1 MRCIAMEGDD
11 ASITGLRRMAASPVS
26 AELATVW
33 DRVEELVD
41 RAPTV
46 QSLIAHRLHLLA
58 ARVWRSRG
66 VEVPAA
72 LEAEERRAAMITM
85 AARPLLERV
94 CAAYD
99 GPLMLMKGAE
109 VAARYRHPSDRF
121 YCDLDLLAEDPS
133 AAQHALIEAGFL
145 ECGDPATYEHTQHLS
160 PLVWPGVPL
169 FIELH
174 RRPNSP
180 AWLPEAPI
188 DELFARAVPSAT
200 GVAGL
205 LAPDPAAHA
214 LLLVAHSWS
223 EAPLG
228 RLTDLIDVAAV
239 LGSDRRPRSDDLAC
253 RWGWDGMWRVAAR
266 AGDAVLGSSG
276 GPASLNVWARHL
288 ARARD
293 RTVLENHLARIAA
306 PTSALPVSLA
316 LMGLLSA
323 LKSTAT
329 RRGDEPWSHKVHRAR
344 LAVAHAFMES
354 STHDR
359 ALCERRLR

>member
-1 MRCIAMEGDD
+1 M
-11 ASITGLRRMAASPVS
+11 TGNGAPIDGLPRMAPSPTS
-26 AELATVW
+26 ANLSTVW
-33 DRVEELVD
+33 DRMEELVD

-46 QSLIAHRLHLLA
+46 QSLIAHRLHLAA

-66 VEVPAA
+66 MEVPAV
-72 LEAEERRAAMITM
+72 LEAEERRATMITM
-85 AARPLLERV
+85 AARPLLEQA

-109 VAARYRHPSDRF
+109 VAAHYRHPSDR
-121 YCDLDLLAEDPS
+121 YYSDLDLLAEDAP
-133 AAQHALIEAGFL
+133 AAQHALIDAGFIQ
-145 ECGDPATYEHTQHLS
+145 CGDPADYEHTQHLC
-160 PLVWPGVPL
+160 PLVWPGIPL

-174 RRPNSP
+174 RHPNSP
-180 AWLPEAPI
+180 AWLPKPPL
-188 DELFARAVPSAT
+188 DEIFEHSVSSAT

-214 LLLVAHSWS
+214 LLLVAHSWA

-228 RLTDLIDVAAV
+228 RLTDLIDVAAS
-239 LGSDRRPRSDDLAC
+239 LGDDRRSVADDLAL
-253 RWGWDGMWRVAAR
+253 RWGWDGMWRVAAS

-276 GPASLNVWARHL
+276 WPASLNVWARHL
-288 ARARD
+288 MRARD

-316 LMGLLSA
+316 LVGLVNG
-323 LKSTAT
+323 LKVTA
-329 RRGDEPWSHKVHRAR
+329 RRQRDEPWSHKVHRAR